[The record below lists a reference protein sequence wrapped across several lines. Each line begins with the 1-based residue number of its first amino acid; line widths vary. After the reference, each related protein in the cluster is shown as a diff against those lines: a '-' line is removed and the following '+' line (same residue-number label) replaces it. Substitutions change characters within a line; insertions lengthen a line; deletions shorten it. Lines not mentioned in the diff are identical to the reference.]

1 MKNRRL
7 VHLPEVA
14 TGRGFEGSRQIRPYK
29 FEGGRLVLGDVETQ
43 IPEVVRWKIVWEKVR
58 SSRLPPSRKA
68 ESRVL
73 FDWAVIHSERRKT
86 WEKVRNAAIAT

>member
-1 MKNRRL
+1 MKNSRL

-29 FEGGRLVLGDVETQ
+29 FEDGRLVLSDVETQ

-58 SSRLPPSRKA
+58 
-68 ESRVL
+68 
-73 FDWAVIHSERRKT
+73 
-86 WEKVRNAAIAT
+86 